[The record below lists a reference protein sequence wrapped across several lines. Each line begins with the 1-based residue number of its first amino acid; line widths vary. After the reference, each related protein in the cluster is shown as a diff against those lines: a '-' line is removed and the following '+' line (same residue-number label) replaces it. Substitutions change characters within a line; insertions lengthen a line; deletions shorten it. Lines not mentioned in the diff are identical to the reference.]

1 MRVEKEKKLWGVG
14 GWGREEERGGINA
27 WPRRNGL
34 GTDMWAMGSRALESV
49 GVRLG

>member
-14 GWGREEERGGINA
+14 GGGEKRRGFNP